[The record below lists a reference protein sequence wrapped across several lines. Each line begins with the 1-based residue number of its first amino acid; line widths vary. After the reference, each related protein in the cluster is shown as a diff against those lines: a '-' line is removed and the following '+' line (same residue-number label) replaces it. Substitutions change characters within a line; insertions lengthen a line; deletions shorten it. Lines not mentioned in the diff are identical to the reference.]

1 MAKEKSSADQT
12 LTAAELRRQIFAI
25 DDRPLVPVKAWG
37 LQLYVRPLTNRQRA
51 ELERAVVRNAGTR
64 RQEIDTRGFNER
76 VVVYGTCDESGNPIF
91 TEEDV
96 LALSAKSAKEGSA
109 LAEKI
114 LEISGM
120 GKDSGEDLKDS

>member
-1 MAKEKSSADQT
+1 MAKEKSAANQT
-12 LTAAELRRQIFAI
+12 MSAAELRRQILAI

-51 ELERAVVRNAGTR
+51 ELERAVVRNPGTK

-76 VVVYGTCDESGNPIF
+76 LVVYGTCDENGNPIF

-96 LALSAKSAKEGSA
+96 AALSAKSAKEVSA
-109 LAEKI
+109 LAETI

-120 GKDSGEDLKDS
+120 GRDSNESLKDN